1 MLVLPGEIS
10 TGVPDA
16 SSDVWF
22 AGWCG
27 TAAAERQ
34 LLAVEKSAEV
44 VLPAGLL
51 FAGKDR
57 TRS

>member
-16 SSDVWF
+16 SSDVRF
-22 AGWCG
+22 AGWWG
-27 TAAAERQ
+27 TAAAERL

-44 VLPAGLL
+44 VLPAGPMI
-51 FAGKDR
+51 AGKDR

>member
-1 MLVLPGEIS
+1 LLVLPGEIS

-27 TAAAERQ
+27 TVVAVR
-34 LLAVEKSAEV
+34 LPLAVEKSAEAIV
-44 VLPAGLL
+44 PAGSLV
-51 FAGKDR
+51 AGKG
-57 TRS
+57 

>member
-16 SSDVWF
+16 SPDVWF

-27 TAAAERQ
+27 TVAAERQ
-34 LLAVEKSAEV
+34 LLAVEKSAEA
-44 VLPAGLL
+44 VLPAGIVWL
-51 FAGKDR
+51 AGKG
-57 TRS
+57 